1 MRSTPRTI
9 LTLFLSLLLTATLA
23 GAGLASE
30 PDDAPGR
37 TVELRLMSFN
47 IAHGMGDLDRTA
59 QVIEASGADVVGLQE
74 VDRAWG
80 ARSDFADQ
88 TKELAEQLDMHAFFG
103 PIYSYD
109 PLEDGLPRQEYG
121 LAYLSRYPI
130 IDANNHELTRLPT
143 TEPDPE
149 PVMLPGFPH
158 VRVNVH
164 GVHVDVYN
172 THLDFR
178 GDPWIR
184 EMQVDDTLAITGTEP
199 TRSVLMGDLN
209 AEPGDPELTPLFEV
223 YDDAWSLAGDGAG
236 LTFPADDP
244 EKRIDYVLTSPD
256 IEVTN
261 AEVLDTDASDHLPVV
276 ADVVIERDVPARR

>member
-1 MRSTPRTI
+1 MRYLRRTVLMLLVPI
-9 LTLFLSLLLTATLA
+9 LLVGVVVAP
-23 GAGLASE
+23 GLASA
-30 PDDAPGR
+30 PDDTPAR
-37 TVELRLMSFN
+37 SVELRLMSFN
-47 IAHGMGDLDRTA
+47 IAHCMSDLDHTA

-88 TKELAEQLDMHAFFG
+88 AKVLAEQLDMHVFFG
-103 PIYSYD
+103 PIYSFD
-109 PLEDGLPRQEYG
+109 PLDEGLPRQEYG

-130 IDANNHELTRLPT
+130 IDATNHEITRLPT

-158 VRVNVH
+158 IRVNVN
-164 GVHVDVYN
+164 GVHVDVFN
-172 THLDFR
+172 THLDYR

-184 EMQVDDTLAITGTEP
+184 EMQVDDMLAITGTEP

-209 AEPGDPELTPLFEV
+209 AEPEDPELAPVFDV
-223 YDDAWSLAGDGAG
+223 YRDAWELAGDGAG
-236 LTFPADDP
+236 LTFPTDDP

-256 IEVTN
+256 IDVVN

-276 ADVVIERDVPARR
+276 ADVVIERDDRAR